1 LGVLS
6 RLIANPWIR
15 MGLLIIVL
23 ACCGYG
29 LYAEWPKVQDG
40 LQRLH
45 WYSVAASA
53 ICAAAGAGCTM
64 LAWRALLD
72 DLGSKL
78 SVRSAIKINFL
89 AQLAKYVPGAVWSF
103 AAQVELGHD
112 QQVPRR
118 RGAASVAIALAVTVG
133 VGLGIAAIAMP
144 LASASTARHF
154 IWVLAV
160 IPVIGLCLWPPVLG
174 WLLDRAL
181 KLFRQ
186 QPLEQRPTGRGLSLA
201 IAWTTVGWVLLGM
214 QVWCIAAD
222 ITGRGTHVLLLSIGA
237 YALATSAGLLLIVF
251 PSGIGARELILVAAL
266 APVMPRP
273 TAIVIALMARVVTT
287 VSDLAWG
294 GTALALRRAAR
305 RGKHR
310 RTSDGR
316 AAGSIPRQAE
326 MPRQPEPLG

>member
-1 LGVLS
+1 
-6 RLIANPWIR
+6 
-15 MGLLIIVL
+15 
-23 ACCGYG
+23 
-29 LYAEWPKVQDG
+29 
-40 LQRLH
+40 
-45 WYSVAASA
+45 
-53 ICAAAGAGCTM
+53 M
-64 LAWRALLD
+64 LAWRALLA
-72 DLGSKL
+72 DLGSPL
-78 SVRSAIKINFL
+78 AVRSAIKINFL

-144 LASASTARHF
+144 LASASAARHF

-160 IPVIGLCLWPPVLG
+160 IPVIALCLWPPVLG

-186 QPLEQRPTGRGLSLA
+186 QPLEQRPTGRGLSIA
-201 IAWTTVGWVLLGM
+201 VAWTTAGWVLLGM

-222 ITGRGTHVLLLSIGA
+222 ITGRGVHVLLLSIGA

-266 APVMPRP
+266 APVMPRA

-287 VSDLAWG
+287 ASDLAWG

-310 RTSDGR
+310 RTVPER
-316 AAGSIPRQAE
+316 APANIPLQAE

>member
-1 LGVLS
+1 MLG
-6 RLIANPWIR
+6 RLVANPWIR
-15 MGLLIIVL
+15 LGLLVIVL

-29 LYAEWPKVQDG
+29 LYVEWPQVQQG
-40 LQRLH
+40 LLRLH
-45 WYSVAASA
+45 WYAVAGSA
-53 ICAAAGAGCTM
+53 IAAAAGAGCTM
-64 LAWRALLD
+64 LAWRALLA

-78 SVRSAIKINFL
+78 PVRSAIKINFL

-133 VGLGIAAIAMP
+133 VGLGIAAISLP
-144 LASASTARHF
+144 LASASAARHF
-154 IWVLAV
+154 IWVLAF
-160 IPVIGLCLWPPVLG
+160 IPVIALCLWPPVLG

-186 QPLEQRPTGRGLSLA
+186 QPLEQRPTGRGLGIA
-201 IAWTTVGWVLLGM
+201 VAWTAAGWGLLGL

-237 YALATSAGLLLIVF
+237 YAFATSAGLLLIVF

-266 APVMPRP
+266 APVMPRA

-287 VSDLAWG
+287 ASDLAWG

-310 RTSDGR
+310 RTAQERVPGN
-316 AAGSIPRQAE
+316 IQVPVQAE
-326 MPRQPEPLG
+326 LPGQPEPLG

>member
-1 LGVLS
+1 
-6 RLIANPWIR
+6 
-15 MGLLIIVL
+15 MGLLLIVL

-29 LYAEWPKVQDG
+29 LYIEWPQVQDG

-45 WYSVAASA
+45 WYAIAGSA
-53 ICAAAGAGCTM
+53 IAAAAGAGCTM
-64 LAWRALLD
+64 LAWRALLA
-72 DLGSKL
+72 DLGSEL

-133 VGLGIAAIAMP
+133 VGLGIAAVAMP
-144 LASASTARHF
+144 LASASAARHY

-160 IPVIGLCLWPPVLG
+160 IPVIALCLWPPVLG

-181 KLFRQ
+181 KVFRQ
-186 QPLEQRPTGRGLSLA
+186 QPLEQRPTGRGLGIA
-201 IAWTTVGWVLLGM
+201 VAWTTAGWVLLGL

-266 APVMPRP
+266 APVMPRA

-287 VSDLAWG
+287 ASDLAWG

-310 RTSDGR
+310 RTAPER
-316 AAGSIPRQAE
+316 VPATIPRQAE